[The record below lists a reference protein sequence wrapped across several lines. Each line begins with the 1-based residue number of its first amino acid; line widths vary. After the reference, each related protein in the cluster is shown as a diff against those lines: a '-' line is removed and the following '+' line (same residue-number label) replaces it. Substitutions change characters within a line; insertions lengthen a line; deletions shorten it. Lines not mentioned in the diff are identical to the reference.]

1 MQANCAHKRG
11 AEEEAERLLAAARCE
26 CEQLR
31 IECNQLRC
39 ELELRKA
46 TSGVSVHD
54 DMLGTGALSTGGKV
68 KGQHRKELGVN
79 KAYEVLSVPVIC
91 ALQALCVLVL
101 LVLHLWP

>member
-11 AEEEAERLLAAARCE
+11 AEEEAERLLAATRCE

-54 DMLGTGALSTGGKV
+54 DVLGTGALSTGGKFE
-68 KGQHRKELGVN
+68 GQRRQELVVN
-79 KAYEVLSVPVIC
+79 KANEVLSVPVIC